1 MANANPR
8 RLRIPLFWVFLAL
21 KILRPGIPKKVVF
34 SASGGVL
41 PYVLDLTIQ
50 PSTFQMMMHSMSFVN
65 TQSMVQ
71 ILSTILLMLQ
81 EYSIHT
87 EITELSI
94 QVMIFILRNN
104 SRKIQKLYLVLYFY
118 STVYFC
124 SNIAIYNGI
133 HPKRK
138 KQFNHYH

>member
-1 MANANPR
+1 MFAGE
-8 RLRIPLFWVFLAL
+8 RLFSELNF
-21 KILRPGIPKKVVF
+21 GIPGLKNFK
-34 SASGGVL
+34 ARNTQKSGILSLRGCIAIC
-41 PYVLDLTIQ
+41 PRFDKQ

-81 EYSIHT
+81 ECSIHT